1 MFDQIMPFLVENSW
15 IAPVLV
21 GVAVAFGVYAFTQL
35 IRRPKTLIEKNDD
48 WRDPPPLL
56 FALFK
61 PVVRLL
67 APEIK
72 KFMSDAS
79 VKRIGNRLSAAG
91 MNYAILPEELVT
103 LKYVCLITGGLF
115 TFMLHSLDS
124 SFGPEIMIFIFLLA
138 PIGFFYPELWLT
150 DKIARRK
157 RDVTKEFPF
166 LLDLL
171 VLSMRAG
178 LNYSGA
184 LAQAIGALPHGAVRD
199 EFGKL
204 LREMRAGKSRRD
216 ALMDLGER
224 MNIEAIS
231 NFVAAINQAEETGG
245 EIVQVLMAQAQQ
257 RRDERFNTAEEM
269 AGRAPIRMLLPMMA
283 FLFPII
289 FMLMGFIIMVKL
301 AEIGYLPTAMVE
313 MLKK

>member
-1 MFDQIMPFLVENSW
+1 MFNNAIQW
-15 IAPVLV
+15 ITDNAWVAPVFV
-21 GVAVAFGVYAFTQL
+21 GLACAFGAYAFVQL
-35 IRRPKTLIEKNDD
+35 LRRPKSLIEKNDD
-48 WRDPPPLL
+48 WRDPPPML
-56 FALFK
+56 FAIFR
-61 PVVRLL
+61 PIIRLL
-67 APEIK
+67 APEVK
-72 KFMSDAS
+72 KFIKDAS
-79 VKRIGNRLSAAG
+79 AKKLSNRLSAAG

-103 LKYVCLITGGLF
+103 LRYVCLATGALL
-115 TFMLHSLDS
+115 TYSLQS
-124 SFGPEIMIFIFLLA
+124 LETQFGPEIMIFVFLLA
-138 PIGFFYPELWLT
+138 PIGFFYPELWLS
-150 DKIARRK
+150 DQIARRK
-157 RDVTKEFPF
+157 REVTKEFPF

-216 ALMDLGER
+216 ALLDLSER

-269 AGRAPIRMLLPMMA
+269 AGRAPIRMLMPMMA

-289 FMLMGFIIMVKL
+289 FMLMGFIIMIKL
-301 AEIGYLPTAMVE
+301 AEIGYLPEAMVE
-313 MLKK
+313 MLRK